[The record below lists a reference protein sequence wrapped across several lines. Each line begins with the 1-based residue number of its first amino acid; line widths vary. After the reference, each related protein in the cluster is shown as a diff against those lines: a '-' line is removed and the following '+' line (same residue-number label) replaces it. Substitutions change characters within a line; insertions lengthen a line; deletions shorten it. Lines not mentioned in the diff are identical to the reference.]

1 MMTVDWNKFWDD
13 RYNEEGHI
21 YGKEP
26 NVFFKEIIDSEI
38 YKGTLLLPAEGAGR
52 NAIYAAKKG
61 WNVDAFDFAKSAKEN
76 ALKFASDEHVQI
88 NYFVTS
94 VENFTYEENKYDLIA
109 MIYSH
114 LAEKERVEFFNN
126 SFKSLKKGGKLIIEA
141 FTPKQLNKSSGGPKD
156 LALLYTVEDLKEQLN
171 KFNIQSVE
179 ELQTNLDEG
188 KYHHGE
194 AEIIRVVAVK

>member
-1 MMTVDWNKFWDD
+1 MATDWNKFWDD
-13 RYNEEGHI
+13 RYNQEGHI

-26 NVFFKEIIDSEI
+26 NVFLKNIIDSEVN
-38 YKGTLLLPAEGAGR
+38 KGTLLLPAEGSGR

-61 WNVDAFDFAKSAKEN
+61 WSVDAFDFAESAKEN
-76 ALKFASDEHVQI
+76 ALKFANDENVTI
-88 NYFVTS
+88 NYFVS
-94 VENFTYEENKYDLIA
+94 NIENFVYQENKYDLIA

-156 LALLYTVEDLKEQLN
+156 LELLYTVEDLKEQL
-171 KFNIQSVE
+171 KYFYIQSIE

-188 KYHHGE
+188 KYHQGD